1 MELVAL
7 QSAIP
12 EISAAGA
19 TLVAISPQLVDYNH
33 EVVERHGLTF
43 DVLSDQGNRIA
54 EEFGLVFRLPDD
66 LRKLYM
72 RFGIDLPKVN
82 GDDSWTLPMPARF
95 VIDQAGIIRAA
106 DVSPDYTRR
115 PDPQRTVEILKAL
128 QD

>member
-19 TLVAISPQLVDYNH
+19 TLVAISPQ
-33 EVVERHGLTF
+33 VVENNHAVTERHELTF
-43 DVLSDQGNRIA
+43 DVLSDQGNRVA
-54 EEFGLVFRLPDD
+54 EEFGLVFKLPDD

-95 VIDQAGIIRAA
+95 VIDQAGIIQAA
-106 DVSPDYTRR
+106 DVNPDYTRR
-115 PDPQRTVEILKAL
+115 PDPERTVEILKAL